1 MPWTCGEWWY
11 GRIPPPSTQSHPSTL
26 LSATEVLP
34 YNLPHAPHPPTRAF
48 EPCSPPVCAVL
59 SRARTFAALGIK
71 YNDAVMTLDLCDRDK
86 KYSNGF
92 CHWPQV

>member
-1 MPWTCGEWWY
+1 M
-11 GRIPPPSTQSHPSTL
+11 
-26 LSATEVLP
+26 
-34 YNLPHAPHPPTRAF
+34 
-48 EPCSPPVCAVL
+48 L